1 MYCRLK
7 DVARLIAAAMWIGR
21 SVIVREAQ
29 GGYRQAVPQKF
40 EIQQGEQQALFLLPF
55 DRVEIPSKTE
65 A

>member
-1 MYCRLK
+1 
-7 DVARLIAAAMWIGR
+7 MWIGR